1 MDGQEREH
9 AIYRI
14 TIVGAVVNLSLII
27 FKFLAAWLGRSSAMA
42 ADAVHSLSDLATDV
56 IVLYFVHVAN
66 KPSDKGHDYGHG
78 KYETFATMLIG
89 LLLAVVA
96 AGLFWNG
103 VSDVL
108 CVLRGERLA
117 APGYIALIAAFISIV
132 SKEIVF
138 HVTMRVGRKWNSD
151 TVKANAWHHRSD
163 AWSSIGTAVGIGGAV
178 WMGEGWRI
186 LDPLAAIVVSVL
198 IMYSSVRLFLPG
210 FNDLMECSLPES
222 VEDEI
227 LSIVNSCDG
236 VRSPHNLRTRRIG
249 TAYAIEVHVRMDGN
263 LSLNEA
269 HARATQIEKRLRGR
283 FGPTTHVAIHVE
295 PYK

>member
-14 TIVGAVVNLSLII
+14 TIVGAVVNLLLII

-138 HVTMRVGRKWNSD
+138 HITMRVGRRWNSD

-163 AWSSIGTAVGIGGAV
+163 ALSSVGTAVGIGGAV
-178 WMGEGWRI
+178 LMGEGWRI

-210 FNDLMECSLPES
+210 FNDLMECSLPEC

-236 VRSPHNLRTRRIG
+236 VGSPHNLRTRRIG
-249 TAYAIEVHVRMDGN
+249 TVYAIEIHVRMDGN
-263 LSLNEA
+263 LSLSEA
-269 HARATQIEKRLRGR
+269 HARATQIEKLLKGR
-283 FGPTTHVAIHVE
+283 FGPATHVAIHVE